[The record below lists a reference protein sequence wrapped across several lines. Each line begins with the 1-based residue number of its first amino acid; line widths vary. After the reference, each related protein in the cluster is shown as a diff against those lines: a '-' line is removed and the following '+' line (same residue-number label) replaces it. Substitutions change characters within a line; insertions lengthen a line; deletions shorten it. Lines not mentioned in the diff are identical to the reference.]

1 MNTKYKYFNM
11 NTCTSIAN
19 TVNLAAYYKL
29 GETDNNVNEMGGSRV
44 AINVRHDMTMIFLII
59 NMIT

>member
-1 MNTKYKYFNM
+1 M